1 MCKTNLNNI
10 FFRYKM
16 QCSML
21 VLSCLIGI
29 ISVETYAQNNENKHI
44 LRNHNHQ
51 NKVHNLRTREVRP
64 LSSHN
69 LRKRPVSEKFVASP
83 TMLQNNDSPAQSKII
98 TVDKQQ
104 NNLQNYIPAN
114 LPTNVELQ
122 ELDNQENTQEQVAR
136 IDLTKQPIQEN
147 LLPTAIPAI
156 EKIAP
161 EEPIIEEVV
170 TQPPL
175 QADLPQITEEEM
187 VSEVPEVTTTAAQ
200 PQPISAATKNIL
212 QKLPNDI
219 FPTDRT
225 ENGDFNLSRIKTE
238 QHKNDAMELSNGI
251 GAKVEVRKQ
260 SFDVNYELG
269 RAYNALIR
277 GNTEEAI
284 ITYGEVLEVEPN
296 NKYALFGLA
305 TTYHKLGMA
314 EQARPIYGKLLE
326 LDPYNKEALNNFLA
340 LVGEE
345 APEEAI
351 LYLEQLKESNTDF
364 SPIYAQLAG
373 LYLRQGNNIL
383 AIENMQEAVGI
394 SPENLAYKYNLAV
407 MYDQAKQPERA
418 VVLYRQLVKAGL
430 DGAELPADLRDI
442 QKRLTFLGTS
452 P

>member
-29 ISVETYAQNNENKHI
+29 ISVETHAQNNENKYMVRANI
-44 LRNHNHQ
+44 NQ
-51 NKVHNLRTREVRP
+51 NKVYNLRAHEVKP

-69 LRKRPVSEKFVASP
+69 LRKRPVSQNFVASP

-98 TVDKQQ
+98 KVDKQQ

-114 LPTNVELQ
+114 FPTNVELQ

-147 LLPTAIPAI
+147 LLPAAMPAI

-170 TQPPL
+170 VQPPL

-187 VSEVPEVTTTAAQ
+187 VSEVPEVTTTAEQ

-442 QKRLTFLGTS
+442 QKRITFLS
-452 P
+452 SN